1 MFTITNV
8 FGDFS
13 HAFEMT
19 KSAMMSFRRS
29 VATEKSQDYF
39 KCISTLYKTKKM
51 PVVRQLTFWQIMSD

>member
-8 FGDFS
+8 FRDFS

-19 KSAMMSFRRS
+19 MCAMMSFRRS

-39 KCISTLYKTKKM
+39 KCISALY
-51 PVVRQLTFWQIMSD
+51 